1 MVSGRITISVP
12 GVQGNPSWGTGR
24 KAAFHSIVI
33 LLVVAMTVA
42 FWKLNF
48 FPVLAWLP
56 EDVLER
62 LYASQL
68 EFDKVEGA
76 FAPHII
82 HYLALSASHVMVLF
96 GLALQLRRPWT
107 KVAPIWQA
115 SGGLALSV
123 LTLPFVIVS
132 VGTEPIPP
140 AVLAVM
146 ALVIA
151 AWVLHP
157 STPLRQLPTPADRL
171 MTGLWAVALIPA
183 AVLTVSQLRLEL
195 TGVAADPHWQGLHY
209 NIMAEYGL
217 HVILVGLL
225 GASALH
231 GWRYSAW
238 TASFMIGLL
247 GVGFIVYPDHAGS
260 QGSAWGIAMVVWA
273 ALYLMAAE
281 TRHRR
286 NRVADQ
292 ATIDAGREPIRA

>member
-1 MVSGRITISVP
+1 MASGRIAISVP
-12 GVQGNPSWGTGR
+12 GVQGNPSWGTRR
-24 KAAFHSIVI
+24 KAAFYSIVI
-33 LLVVAMTVA
+33 LLVVAMSVA
-42 FWKLNF
+42 FWKLNL
-48 FPVLAWLP
+48 FPVFAWLP
-56 EDVLER
+56 GDVLER

-68 EFDKVEGA
+68 AFDRVEGS

-82 HYLALSASHVMVLF
+82 HYLGLSAGHVMVLF

-123 LTLPFVIVS
+123 LTLPFVVVS
-132 VGTEPIPP
+132 VGSGSISP
-140 AVLAVM
+140 AILAVI

-151 AWVLHP
+151 AALFHP
-157 STPLRQLPTPADRL
+157 STPFRQLPAPADRL
-171 MTGLWAVALIPA
+171 MTGLWAVVLIPA

-195 TGVAADPHWQGLHY
+195 VGVEGDPHWQGLHY
-209 NIMAEYGL
+209 NIMAEFGL

-238 TASFMIGLL
+238 SASFMIGLL

-273 ALYLMAAE
+273 ALYLAAAE
-281 TRHRR
+281 RRHRR
-286 NRVADQ
+286 RRVVDEAK
-292 ATIDAGREPIRA
+292 IDAAREAIRA